1 MAAAPEQVFLEPD
14 DEIRGQKFACLS
26 FLTPRKGLLRSKD
39 HFFFSRFLEHYA
51 MDYKIRATTS
61 FLLTQHRD
69 IQEALSTLILDI
81 ENTADVSGGG
91 LDRKAAVER
100 IEKARSSLKLDTDA
114 ALAAHVKANMTDFRE
129 STLLEAYEQ
138 WMVTHRQ
145 RLEDEFHKQQNFQTT
160 VHGLKIRGVYS
171 TQEQAAARA
180 KTLSKKDPYFNVY
193 VAEVGEW
200 LPWDPDPDEIP
211 ESEYQNADLN
221 KLMQAYKEQ
230 AAKKDAFF
238 EEEKRQKL
246 AEAAAAV
253 ERARRENPTANLPS
267 VGDHKRAVAAA
278 TLEKQEETEA
288 VAEAAG
294 AIFDA
299 GEDLALRRK
308 REMAADRIA
317 HDRA

>member
-1 MAAAPEQVFLEPD
+1 MAAEPEQVFLESD
-14 DEIRGQKFACLS
+14 DVIRGQEFVCLS
-26 FLTPRKGLLRSKD
+26 FLTPRKGLLRSKE

-61 FLLTQHRD
+61 FLLSQHRD
-69 IQEALSTLILDI
+69 IQEAMSTLILDI
-81 ENTADVSGGG
+81 ENTVDVSGGG
-91 LDRKAAVER
+91 LDRKAIVER
-100 IEKARSSLKLDTDA
+100 IEKARGALKLETDA
-114 ALAAHVKANMTDFRE
+114 ALADHVKTNLTDFRE
-129 STLLEAYEQ
+129 STLLDAYEQ

-145 RLEDEFHKQQNFQTT
+145 RLEDEFHKQHNFQTT
-160 VHGLKIRGVYS
+160 VHGLKVRGVYS
-171 TQEQAAARA
+171 TREQAAARA
-180 KTLSKKDPYFNVY
+180 KALAKKDPYFNVY
-193 VAEVGEW
+193 VADVGEW
-200 LPWDPDPDEIP
+200 LPWDPDPDDVP

-253 ERARRENPTANLPS
+253 EKARRENPAANLPS
-267 VGDHKRAVAAA
+267 IGDHKRAAAKFQ
-278 TLEKQEETEA
+278 LDKQEETEA
-288 VAEAAG
+288 VGEASG
-294 AIFDA
+294 DIFGA

-308 REMAADRIA
+308 REAAADRIT